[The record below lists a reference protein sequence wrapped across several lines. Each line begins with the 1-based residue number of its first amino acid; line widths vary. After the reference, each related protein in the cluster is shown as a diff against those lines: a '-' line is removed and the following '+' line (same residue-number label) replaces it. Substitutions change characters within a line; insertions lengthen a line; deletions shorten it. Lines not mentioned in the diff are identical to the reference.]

1 MVLASLLGVL
11 STLLWVALIG
21 YVIFVFAQRSRGRP
35 SKISVSIVA
44 VLIVGALLF
53 SILSAGIVVIDAREV
68 GVVFNDIYGLRPYY
82 LGPGLHVVTPFVE
95 HVYRYPTVRQSYTMS
110 ISPSEGDQFGDD
122 SLWSRTIDGQQV
134 SIDATVFFEV
144 NPAKAPLL
152 HAKWQERYLAD
163 FVRPTVR
170 GVTRARVSQYS
181 VEEVYSLKRE
191 ELRLAIEADLAK
203 LFDEEGLSLR
213 SFIIRNVNFT
223 DEYTQSIEQKQIA
236 EQEAQRMK
244 YVVEKEGLEAER
256 KRVEAEGVKDAAIV
270 RAQGE
275 AEALRLINEALSQN
289 RDLLLY
295 RYIEKLA
302 PNISVM
308 MLPSGSPFILDP
320 GTLLGSTGISATL
333 GTP

>member
-21 YVIFVFAQRSRGRP
+21 YVIFVFVQRSRGRP

-110 ISPSEGDQFGDD
+110 ISPSEGVQFGDD

-144 NPAKAPLL
+144 NPEKAPLL
-152 HAKWQERYLAD
+152 HAKWQDRYLTD
-163 FVRPTVR
+163 FVRPAVR
-170 GVTRARVSQYS
+170 GITRARVSQYS

-191 ELRLAIEADLAK
+191 ELRLAIEADLTEQ
-203 LFDEEGLSLR
+203 FDEEGLALR

-223 DEYTQSIEQKQIA
+223 DEYAQSIEQKQIA